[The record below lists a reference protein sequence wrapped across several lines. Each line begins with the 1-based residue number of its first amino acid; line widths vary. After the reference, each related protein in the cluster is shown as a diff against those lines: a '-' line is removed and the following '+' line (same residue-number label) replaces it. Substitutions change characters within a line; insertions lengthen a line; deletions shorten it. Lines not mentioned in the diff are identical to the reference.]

1 MKEQKKQ
8 EVAVEKISFILP
20 VLNEKRLVGPQLERL
35 QVYRSAGH
43 EVLLIDGGSSDGSP
57 SGLAGLVDYVDIAPP
72 GRSSQMNRGAE
83 LASGDIL
90 LFLHIDTI
98 LPESAD
104 TLIRDACKQAEWGW
118 FDVELADDGWPYR
131 LISWMMNRRSRIT
144 AVCTGD
150 QALFV
155 KRGLFLDVGGF
166 PALPLMEDVAIS
178 KLLRGRS
185 AAMAISSP
193 VRTSARRWRENGL
206 ISTVMQMWLLR
217 LRYFLG
223 SSPESLSAMY
233 YPPKRCKFP
242 QSRIAIFAR
251 EPVLGAV
258 KTRLAADIG
267 DDTAL
272 GLYKRMATRIVTCCR
287 SSALAKVELWV
298 SSNVDNKYFL
308 SVCNKRDIYSQC
320 DGGLGAKMSFTVA
333 EVLERNGA
341 ENLILIGTDCPAMD
355 YKYLEDAL
363 FQLNQAKDGVA
374 RVVLGPAEDGGYVLI
389 GLNRSIPGI
398 FQNISWGSSGV
409 LEETLAYIR
418 SEGIDYC
425 LLPPLRDIDTLEDLD
440 SLASL
445 DPPIQY

>member
-185 AAMAISSP
+185 
-193 VRTSARRWRENGL
+193 
-206 ISTVMQMWLLR
+206 
-217 LRYFLG
+217 
-223 SSPESLSAMY
+223 
-233 YPPKRCKFP
+233 
-242 QSRIAIFAR
+242 
-251 EPVLGAV
+251 
-258 KTRLAADIG
+258 
-267 DDTAL
+267 
-272 GLYKRMATRIVTCCR
+272 
-287 SSALAKVELWV
+287 
-298 SSNVDNKYFL
+298 
-308 SVCNKRDIYSQC
+308 
-320 DGGLGAKMSFTVA
+320 
-333 EVLERNGA
+333 
-341 ENLILIGTDCPAMD
+341 
-355 YKYLEDAL
+355 
-363 FQLNQAKDGVA
+363 
-374 RVVLGPAEDGGYVLI
+374 
-389 GLNRSIPGI
+389 
-398 FQNISWGSSGV
+398 
-409 LEETLAYIR
+409 
-418 SEGIDYC
+418 
-425 LLPPLRDIDTLEDLD
+425 
-440 SLASL
+440 
-445 DPPIQY
+445 